1 MPQQPSRCEPA
12 STKTSLPRLANAKAP
27 GKIILAGEQFVV
39 LGAPAVAMAI
49 NLYSK
54 AEARPNN
61 SDNIQLGV
69 DIPLKSISRTALGRR
84 IGNSQEFLRP
94 LRLAAEATL
103 NRIGETRKGVEVNV
117 ACEIPIAA
125 GLGSSAST
133 TVAIISA
140 VARSHGVELTRKEI
154 FKLAFIPEKF
164 LHGKPSGVDQA
175 TCIYGGTIEFTRP
188 SSIKPVRFATDPVLL
203 LCDSGIHH
211 ETKTLV
217 GSVLKK
223 SQTQKDNFRTYLT
236 QVREISRGVSKALR
250 VGDSVDLGFLMS
262 LNHELLRKI
271 GVSHP
276 RLDRLVIAAKRAGAL
291 GAKLT
296 GAGGGGCIVC
306 VCQSL
311 GSRERIA
318 RALRR
323 EGGTPFIISKDT
335 EGVRATNN

>member
-1 MPQQPSRCEPA
+1 MPQQPSRSEPS
-12 STKTSLPRLANAKAP
+12 STKTRLPRLASAKAP

-49 NLYSK
+49 DLYSK
-54 AEARPNN
+54 AEAKPNDSN
-61 SDNIQLGV
+61 NIVIGV
-69 DIPLKSISRTALGRR
+69 DIPLKSISKTNVGRR
-84 IGNSQEFLRP
+84 IGNSQGFLLP
-94 LRLAAEATL
+94 LRLAAEVTL
-103 NRIGETRKGVEVNV
+103 DHIGETRKGVDVNV

-140 VARSHGVELTRKEI
+140 VARSQGVELTRKEI

-188 SSIKPVRFATDPVLL
+188 SSIKPVLFETDPVLL

-217 GSVLKK
+217 GSVVKK
-223 SQTQKDNFRTYLT
+223 SQTQKGSFRAYLT
-236 QVREISRGVSKALR
+236 QVRDISRGVSKALKT
-250 VGDSVDLGFLMS
+250 GDSVDLGLLMS

-276 RLDRLVIAAKRAGAL
+276 KLDRLVMAAKKAGAL

-306 VCQSL
+306 VCPSQ

-318 RALRR
+318 RTLRR
-323 EGGTPFIISKDT
+323 EGGTPFSISRDS
-335 EGVRATNN
+335 EGVRATSI